1 MNSHIQPLVTWTPF
15 LSFIFPLSNP
25 ENSCLNVLWTS
36 SKSSFTLF
44 LLLLLQTYKYVF
56 PIPSLLL
63 SRHAQ
68 MFPRFCCIHF
78 WMAPLAN
85 MTVITFI
92 IKSISKYCIKL
103 RSDTIV
109 HVSMFLLVIKFLYY
123 HTYVLTELVYI
134 AF

>member
-1 MNSHIQPLVTWTPF
+1 MNTHIQPLVTWTLFPP
-15 LSFIFPLSNP
+15 FIFPLSNP
-25 ENSCLNVLWTS
+25 ENSCLSVYWTS

-44 LLLLLQTYKYVF
+44 LPFLPQTYKYVF

-63 SRHAQ
+63 SQHAQ
-68 MFPRFCCIHF
+68 MFPRFCCIHL
-78 WMAPLAN
+78 WMAPLVN
-85 MTVITFI
+85 VTVITFI

-109 HVSMFLLVIKFLYY
+109 HVSMFLLVMKFLYY
-123 HTYVLTELVYI
+123 HTYVLTKLVYI